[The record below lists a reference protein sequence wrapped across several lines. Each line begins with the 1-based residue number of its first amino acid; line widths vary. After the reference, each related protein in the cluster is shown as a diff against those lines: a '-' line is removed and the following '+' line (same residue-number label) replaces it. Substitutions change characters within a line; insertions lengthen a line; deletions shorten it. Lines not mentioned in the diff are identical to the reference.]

1 MMGKLSV
8 TTLFAVVLGVGL
20 AQSVSDIEFDL
31 VLGNID
37 LLKAQVE
44 LLRSRTLSQYRLTHL
59 KGRWTFPS

>member
-59 KGRWTFPS
+59 KGSWTFPS